1 MGSRVPDLRRQLE
14 LLSKTPVALQVPLRL
29 AYFAARELDFVA
41 KCQPVGQ
48 ILPRSSLFGDRDD
61 LIGERDHFVQT
72 IGSPHDKE
80 PGGE

>member
-14 LLSKTPVALQVPLRL
+14 FLSKTRVALQVPLRL

-48 ILPRSSLFGDRDD
+48 ILTR
-61 LIGERDHFVQT
+61 
-72 IGSPHDKE
+72 
-80 PGGE
+80 